1 LRWLTKRS
9 QVALVCER
17 LLGDERFVARRKN
30 EGYSKLRKMG
40 SEKYTP
46 QMPFRD
52 AGITIFL
59 PSIFLSLYLSRSFSH
74 SFPHVL
80 EIAFDPVTV
89 QAISYRL
96 FATSGTRDCRKYRGR
111 GLITTLAFLDQP
123 PGKLFVVE
131 NEKFLLPELFAGI

>member
-1 LRWLTKRS
+1 
-9 QVALVCER
+9 LVCER
-17 LLGDERFVARRKN
+17 LLGDARFVARRKN

-52 AGITIFL
+52 AGITIF
-59 PSIFLSLYLSRSFSH
+59 PSIFLSLYFSPSFPH
-74 SFPHVL
+74 SFPRVL

-96 FATSGTRDCRKYRGR
+96 FATSGTRDCRKYRSR

-131 NEKFLLPELFAGI
+131 NEEFLLPELFAGI